1 MITCLHVHNDYLIPG
16 GETKSAKLIADLLKK
31 KWIRVIRYYKD
42 NSVLQNVG
50 ATKKLLQA

>member
-31 KWIRVIRYYKD
+31 KGFASFDITKIIRFYKM
-42 NSVLQNVG
+42 
-50 ATKKLLQA
+50 